1 MKMQTLKFSK
11 KKGKSRISI
20 KFDKKEVSLEKYAG
34 QWVAFLGKRIVGNSK
49 SLKKLAREMERK
61 GLLNKV
67 SFFAVP
73 PKGYLAL

>member
-1 MKMQTLKFSK
+1 MQSL
-11 KKGKSRISI
+11 RISKRGRKNKVLI
-20 KFDKKEVSLEKYAG
+20 KFDKKEVSLDKYAG

-49 SLKKLAREMERK
+49 SLKKLAKEMEKK